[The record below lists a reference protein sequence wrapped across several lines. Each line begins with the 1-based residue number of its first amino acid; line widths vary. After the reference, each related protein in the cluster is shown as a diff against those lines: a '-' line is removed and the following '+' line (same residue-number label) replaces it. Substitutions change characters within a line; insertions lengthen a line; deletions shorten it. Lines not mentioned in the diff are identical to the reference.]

1 MSCHAPVQGI
11 FLTQW
16 YNPHLLRLLHCRRIP
31 CCWATEEAQVIPG
44 SCSNTLKTVKTNSGF
59 VEVRNT
65 ELKCVSHLAYFS
77 SLVWETFLLGV
88 RTCHCGA
95 WIWFCHF
102 KFWNS
107 GICAKSW
114 ELHVLNR
121 CTAEIKPKGA
131 VCAVAVVECPD
142 FLFRGWLNLWNL
154 CLYFLRPGPFMCP
167 GWECWVRTV
176 FTLALL
182 RGLLPSRTNS
192 WLPPCFPDDLGKL
205 LLAEALLEQCLKGNH
220 AAIKDSIPLLEKNEP
235 KMNEARNHLSS
246 ILNHGKLPVS
256 CSPLYPPSLGLSLL
270 SPPSCLLSSLAG
282 VMRLLGK
289 HVSLKGQPCA
299 VQYSSHKARLNWDM
313 LWV

>member
-1 MSCHAPVQGI
+1 M
-11 FLTQW
+11 
-16 YNPHLLRLLHCRRIP
+16 
-31 CCWATEEAQVIPG
+31 
-44 SCSNTLKTVKTNSGF
+44 KTNSGF

-77 SLVWETFLLGV
+77 SLVVWETFLLGV

-131 VCAVAVVECPD
+131 VCAVAVVECPG

-167 GWECWVRTV
+167 GWECLGAYSLHTRPVKGTAALTYRLLTP
-176 FTLALL
+176 ALL
-182 RGLLPSRTNS
+182 SRWLGEIAPGRGPPRAVFEGEPCRDKRLHPSAGEEWAEDEWS
-192 WLPPCFPDDLGKL
+192 QKPPKQHP
-205 LLAEALLEQCLKGNH
+205 
-220 AAIKDSIPLLEKNEP
+220 
-235 KMNEARNHLSS
+235 
-246 ILNHGKLPVS
+246 
-256 CSPLYPPSLGLSLL
+256 
-270 SPPSCLLSSLAG
+270 
-282 VMRLLGK
+282 
-289 HVSLKGQPCA
+289 
-299 VQYSSHKARLNWDM
+299 
-313 LWV
+313 